1 VSRQIVLFVCPYQSE
16 SGYSLAAPTLNL
28 RQLFRR
34 VQSLYGEGVRNKG
47 IHLTNLVLMDHKIK
61 DPKDICRQ
69 SRTSDREL
77 TAIHNGSLQL
87 T

>member
-1 VSRQIVLFVCPYQSE
+1 
-16 SGYSLAAPTLNL
+16 
-28 RQLFRR
+28 
-34 VQSLYGEGVRNKG
+34 
-47 IHLTNLVLMDHKIK
+47 MDHKIK